1 MAEGK
6 TSTAAPG
13 ARKAAVFLLVMGEE
27 FTTELFTRMNDKEI
41 RTAAMAMA
49 DIDEITP
56 EEMEEVL
63 NNFVETFD
71 EETSLYIEGDSF
83 LRKVLERTAGADQAE
98 IIMKELEEEKRGKP
112 FDWSRHV
119 NLSTLISYVRG
130 EHPQT
135 ISMILAHLPA
145 EISADVLASI
155 DDDKKGDIALRIA
168 QLGQV
173 SDEVVRDVDETLKN
187 EMKDAGVKGGKTG
200 GVEVLVDIIN
210 GVDKATEDIIMDVID
225 EENSDMA
232 QEIRDLMFVFEDLV
246 NVDDRAM
253 REILKKVE
261 GGQLTLA
268 LKTASEDMKNK
279 ILGNLSSRAAEM
291 LLDDL
296 ESMGPVKLSDV
307 EGAQQE
313 IVAAAKELE
322 AEGTITLG
330 KGKGEELV

>member
-1 MAEGK
+1 
-6 TSTAAPG
+6 
-13 ARKAAVFLLVMGEE
+13 
-27 FTTELFTRMNDKEI
+27 
-41 RTAAMAMA
+41 
-49 DIDEITP
+49 
-56 EEMEEVL
+56 MEEVL
-63 NNFVETFD
+63 NNFIENFG
-71 EETSLYIEGDSF
+71 EETSLYIEGNSF
-83 LRKVLERTAGADQAE
+83 LRNVLEKTAGAQEADL
-98 IIMKELEEEKRGKP
+98 ILKELEDEKRGKP

-210 GVDKATEDIIMDVID
+210 GVDKATEDIIMDIID
-225 EENSDMA
+225 EENSEMA
-232 QEIRDLMFVFEDLV
+232 QQIRDLMFVFEDLV
-246 NVDDRAM
+246 NVDDKGM

-296 ESMGPVKLSDV
+296 ETMGPAKLSDV

-322 AEGTITLG
+322 AEGTITLA